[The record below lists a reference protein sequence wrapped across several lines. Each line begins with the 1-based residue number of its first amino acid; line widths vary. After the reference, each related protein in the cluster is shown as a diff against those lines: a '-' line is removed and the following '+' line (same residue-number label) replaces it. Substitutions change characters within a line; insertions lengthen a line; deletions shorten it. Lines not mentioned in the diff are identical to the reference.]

1 MLKNFLLVSFRSIWR
16 NKAFSVINIMGLV
29 VGISAALMV
38 YLVVHYER
46 GFDKFEQDGDRI
58 YRVVTDVDFNG
69 TIIKNAGVCAP
80 LANVMREQMPAV
92 ATVAPFFE
100 NDITNRISAG
110 GKEFKNGRDIVYAD
124 KNYFQLISHQWL
136 SGSPQTSLQQPF
148 TVVLT
153 ASRAA
158 DYFPGMSPGTVL
170 GKEIIYDD
178 TIHTTVSGVVADLLQ
193 PTDFQSKE
201 FISLATLQSG
211 GLREMYALEAWNN
224 TNAASQLLIKLNAT
238 GSVTQVTAQLAKLK
252 EARKV
257 ADNTKNEFKLQPL
270 ADIHFNRSYSAEG
283 TPPAITRLYA
293 LSGVALLLLLLA
305 GINFINLTTAQAAR
319 RARETGIRKS
329 LGSSLP
335 QLLSQFLSET
345 FMLTMLACVL
355 SVLLTP
361 VLMIAFR
368 SFLPAGLTALA
379 LYHWQT
385 GFFLLGLC
393 LLITLLAGIYPALV
407 LARFQPVVVLKT
419 SLPSTGGKVWLR
431 KTLTVSQ
438 FVVAQCFIIATLI
451 VSKQIHYS
459 LSRDPGFRKDAVV
472 LVKTP
477 RNELTPA
484 QRNTLQ
490 TKLAAIPEVAMVS
503 QGGTAP
509 LINGFMSRTFV
520 YQQGDKE
527 ITKNLELRYGDSSYI
542 RLYDLK
548 LIAGRNLRTTDTIA
562 EWILNEK
569 AVTALGFRDPEAAI
583 GVMLDQHPVVGVVKD
598 FSTSSTRKE
607 IPALALSSFASM
619 QHRTMHVLLRGSG
632 ENGIVWGQALEK
644 MEAAWKEVY
653 PRETFSY
660 NFLDKSIEALYRE
673 EQRTVQLL
681 NWCAGL
687 AFFISALGLLGLVI
701 FTTNQRTREIGIRK
715 ILGATVWQ
723 VVVLLTTDFMKLVG
737 IAFVLAIPL
746 SWWAMQHWLSSYV
759 YRTSM
764 SWWVFAIGG
773 GLMAILALATMSFK
787 TIRAAWSNPVNAL
800 KSE

>member
-16 NKAFSVINIMGLV
+16 NKAFSAINIMGLV

-38 YLVVHYER
+38 YLVVRHER
-46 GFDKFEQDGDRI
+46 GFDKFEKDGDRI
-58 YRVVTDVDFNG
+58 YRVVTNIDFNG
-69 TIIKNAGVCAP
+69 TIIKNEGVCVPLAGVI
-80 LANVMREQMPAV
+80 REQMPAV
-92 ATVAPFFE
+92 ETVAPFFR
-100 NDITNRISAG
+100 NDITNRIAAG
-110 GKEFKNGRDIVYAD
+110 GKEFKNGYDIIYAD
-124 KNYFQLISHQWL
+124 KNYFSLIPHQWL
-136 SGSPQTSLQQPF
+136 SGSPQTALQQPF
-148 TVVLT
+148 AVVLT
-153 ASRAA
+153 ATRAA
-158 DYFPGMSPGTVL
+158 DYFPGMSPAAVL

-193 PTDFQSKE
+193 PTDFQNKE
-201 FISLATLQSG
+201 FISLATLQGG
-211 GLREMYALEAWNN
+211 GLREMYALDEWNN
-224 TNAASQLLIKLNAT
+224 TNASSQLLIKLTAA
-238 GSVTQVTAQLAKLK
+238 GSAPLVTTQLAKLK
-252 EARKV
+252 EAGKV
-257 ADNTKNEFKLQPL
+257 EDNTKNEFKLQPL
-270 ADIHFNRSYSAEG
+270 ADIHFNRSYGAEG
-283 TPPAITRLYA
+283 TPAAVTRLYA

-329 LGSSLP
+329 LGSSFP
-335 QLLSQFLSET
+335 QLLTQFLSET
-345 FMLTMLACVL
+345 FLLTMLACIL
-355 SVLLTP
+355 SVLLVP
-361 VLMIAFR
+361 MLMIAFR
-368 SFLPAGLTALA
+368 SFLPEALTASA

-385 GFFLLGLC
+385 GVFLVGLC

-438 FVVAQCFIIATLI
+438 FVVAQCFIIATFI

-459 LSRDPGFRKDAVV
+459 LSLDPGFRKDAVV
-472 LVKTP
+472 LVKMP
-477 RNELTPA
+477 QHELNA
-484 QRNTLQ
+484 HQRNTLQ
-490 TKLAAIPEVAMVS
+490 VKLAAIPEVEMVS
-503 QGGTAP
+503 QGGVAP
-509 LINGFMSRTFV
+509 LINGFVSSTFRV
-520 YQQGDKE
+520 QQGDKE
-527 ITKNLELRYGDSSYI
+527 IAQNIELRYGDSAYT

-548 LIAGRNLRTTDTIA
+548 FVAGRNLRTSDTVA
-562 EWILNEK
+562 EWVLNEK
-569 AVTALGFRDPEAAI
+569 AVTALGFRSPQDAI
-583 GVMLDQHPVVGVVKD
+583 GVELLHHPVVGVVKN
-598 FSTSSTRKE
+598 FATSSTRKG
-607 IPALALSSFASM
+607 IPALAISSSGLRI
-619 QHRTMHVLLRGSG
+619 HNNMHVLLRSSG
-632 ENGIVWGQALEK
+632 ENGIVWQQALEK
-644 MEAAWKEVY
+644 MEKAWNEVY
-653 PRETFSY
+653 PRETFKY
-660 NFLDKSIEALYRE
+660 DFLDKNIAKLYDE
-673 EQRTVQLL
+673 EQRTAQLL

-723 VVVLLTTDFMKLVG
+723 MVALLTTDFMKLVG

-773 GLMAILALATMSFK
+773 GLMAILALATMSIK